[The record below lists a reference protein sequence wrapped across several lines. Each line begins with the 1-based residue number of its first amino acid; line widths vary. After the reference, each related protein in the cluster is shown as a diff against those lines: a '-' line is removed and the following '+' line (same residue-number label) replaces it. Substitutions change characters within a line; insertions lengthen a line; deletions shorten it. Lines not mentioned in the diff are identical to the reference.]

1 MKNVKRIVCL
11 GLAAALTACL
21 FSGCGG
27 QNSQDSS
34 MAAQSIESVSSALA
48 SAPEQEAK
56 TTAAESSA
64 AEELASVQE
73 ELPEKPE
80 EFALPITDT
89 PTTLTLWMRTEP
101 FTIAHPEIDVT
112 NSTFYQEMERRTGI
126 HLDITGVIAFQGDEQ
141 FNLMVA
147 GGDYTDMIG
156 RFKTF
161 YTAGIDAGIEN
172 NVIIDLGELMDEYMP
187 NYQYALETNDTFRRD
202 CTSAEGY
209 IGAANTLFEITEG
222 EQIGPVIRQ
231 DWLEEAGLESPVTYD
246 EYYEVLKAFQDH
258 GHDGALAL
266 RWSGIN
272 SGSYLVAGFGAAG
285 FYDDTAVAVPFLNI
299 DGTVE
304 FGPVMDGYREYL
316 KLMNQWYQE
325 GLIYQ
330 DFMSLDSST
339 YPQNLSNGT
348 FGIAVVDRGQF
359 TATQLALESAD
370 PGADLVGCKDAR
382 QNADDV
388 LHIQYIDHHVS
399 DGYSITTACQTPELA
414 VRYLDY
420 LYTEDGSIL
429 AGYGI
434 EGEGLSYDE
443 NGKPQMSDLILHND
457 TYPCTPA
464 MVLYA
469 SYGAPGIFDGSRYM
483 AAYDE
488 RTRNAVELWGEDDQ
502 DYLYPYNAS
511 LTVVESE
518 EYASIE
524 SDIYTYVGEMTL
536 KFITGAA
543 DPETQWD
550 EYVGTIE
557 GMGVERI
564 IEMKQDA
571 LDRYLSH

>member
-11 GLAAALTACL
+11 GLTAALTACL
-21 FSGCGG
+21 LTGCGG
-27 QNSQDSS
+27 GSAQSS
-34 MAAQSIESVSSALA
+34 GTAAQSETQVSAVSDAAPVQES
-48 SAPEQEAK
+48 
-56 TTAAESSA
+56 TAAATEASTLEEA
-64 AEELASVQE
+64 ASIQE
-73 ELPEKPE
+73 ELPEKPG

-101 FTIAHPEIDVT
+101 FTIAYPEIDVT

-126 HLDITGVIAFQGDEQ
+126 HLDITGVIAFQADEQ

-187 NYQYALETNDTFRRD
+187 NYQYALATNDTFRRD
-202 CTSAEGY
+202 CTSAEGF
-209 IGAANTLFEITEG
+209 IGAANTLFETTEG

-231 DWLEEAGLESPVTYD
+231 DWLEEAGMESPVTYD
-246 EYYEVLKAFQDH
+246 EYYEVLKAFQDN

-325 GLIYQ
+325 GLIYH

-388 LHIQYIDHHVS
+388 LHIQYVDHHVS

-414 VRYLDY
+414 AQYLDY

-434 EGEGLSYDE
+434 EGEGLTYDE
-443 NGKPQMSDLILHND
+443 NGKPQMSDMILHND

-488 RTRNAVELWGEDDQ
+488 RTQNAVELWGEDDQ

-511 LTVVESE
+511 LTVTESE

-543 DPETQWD
+543 DPETEWD
-550 EYVGTIE
+550 DYVATIE
-557 GMGVERI
+557 GMGVARI

-571 LDRYLSH
+571 LERYLSH